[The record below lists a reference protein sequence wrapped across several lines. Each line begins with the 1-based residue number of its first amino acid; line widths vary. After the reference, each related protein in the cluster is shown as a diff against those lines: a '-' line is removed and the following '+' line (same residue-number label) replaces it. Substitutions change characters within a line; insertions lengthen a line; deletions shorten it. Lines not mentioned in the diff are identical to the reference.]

1 MPHQSEPKTKFHK
14 RSLESFSPN
23 VRLDTG
29 NPQMGQN
36 GSDVYNL
43 YANTESGDKSVIGMT
58 EGGITHVYGDRTIE
72 IVGGEKNPEGSVDI
86 FITGLHGSIVI
97 NALENGD
104 VCIKGRNIHMEAKED
119 ITIKA
124 GNNIKIQAKN
134 ILELGPGKKGYC
146 KFTETTKRPNW
157 HAICGYQE
165 NLVGRAGLGLRAESL
180 FNVGAG
186 LASLAAGGPIASAA
200 ASAVGGVVASGVSDL
215 ASGKIPGPAS
225 LATNLASSALS
236 SVPGGELIGKVA
248 QGQGIVG
255 AASQAANI
263 LSGGLAPGAIAS
275 NIAGNVVQNIP
286 GSLVGSVGEV
296 LGNPV
301 GTVAELTGIADPGSN
316 LSQAAQDAFGD
327 SLDEALQ
334 EAQDNVPI
342 NPSDYL
348 DF

>member
-186 LASLAAGGPIASAA
+186 LASLAAGGPIGAAA
-200 ASAVGGVVASGVSDL
+200 ASAVGSVATSAVSDL

-236 SVPGGELIGKVA
+236 SVPGGDLIGKVA

-255 AASQAANI
+255 AASEAANI

-286 GSLVGSVGEV
+286 GSLVGTAGEV

-301 GTVAELTGIADPGSN
+301 GAASDLLGVPFGG
-316 LSQAAQDAFGD
+316 LSQDQVGEAVDQALEDAR
-327 SLDEALQ
+327 
-334 EAQDNVPI
+334 DNVPI
-342 NPSDYL
+342 DPTDVL

>member
-1 MPHQSEPKTKFHK
+1 MAKTTQNHFKDCLGPNC
-14 RSLESFSPN
+14 RLEA
-23 VRLDTG
+23 G

-36 GSDVYNL
+36 GSDVWNL
-43 YANTESGDKSVIGMT
+43 FGNTQDGDKCVIGQS
-58 EGGITHVYGDRTIE
+58 EGGITHIYGDRTIE
-72 IVGGEKNPEGSVDI
+72 IVGGQKNPEGSVDI

-165 NLVGRAGLGLRAESL
+165 NLIGRAGLGLRAESL
-180 FNVGAG
+180 FNSA
-186 LASLAAGGPIASAA
+186 ASLTAVAAGGPVAA
-200 ASAVGGVVASGVSDL
+200 AVANVGVSAVSDL
-215 ASGKIPGPAS
+215 ASGKVPGPAS

-236 SVPGGELIGKVA
+236 SVPGAGDLIGKVA

-255 AASQAANI
+255 AANI
-263 LSGGLAPGAIAS
+263 LSNGLAPGAVLS
-275 NIAGNVVQNIP
+275 NISGQVV
-286 GSLVGSVGEV
+286 GDTVESLVGTAGEV
-296 LGNPV
+296 LGSPAPLASM
-301 GTVAELTGIADPGSN
+301 AELDAE
-316 LSQAAQDAFGD
+316 LARAQAGD
-327 SLDEALQ
+327 RSGLDEAL
-334 EAQDNVPI
+334 
-342 NPSDYL
+342 

>member
-1 MPHQSEPKTKFHK
+1 MAHQSEPKTKFHK

-180 FNVGAG
+180 FNTA
-186 LASLAAGGPIASAA
+186 ASLTAVAAGGPVAA
-200 ASAVGGVVASGVSDL
+200 AVANVGASAVKDL
-215 ASGKIPGPAS
+215 ASGKVPGAAS

-255 AASQAANI
+255 AATNVLKA
-263 LSGGLAPGAIAS
+263 GGLAPGALVS
-275 NIAGNVVQNIP
+275 NIADNVVQDIP
-286 GSLVGSVGEV
+286 GSLVGTAGEV
-296 LGNPV
+296 LGDPV
-301 GTVAELTGIADPGSN
+301 GTASDLLGVPFGG
-316 LSQAAQDAFGD
+316 LSQDAVG
-327 SLDEALQ
+327 EAVDQAL
-334 EAQDNVPI
+334 EDARDNLPI
-342 NPSDYL
+342 DPTDVL

>member
-255 AASQAANI
+255 AASEAANI

-275 NIAGNVVQNIP
+275 NIAGNVVQDIP
-286 GSLVGSVGEV
+286 GVGLAGEV

-301 GTVAELTGIADPGSN
+301 GAVAELTGIADPGSN
-316 LSQAAQDAFGD
+316 LSQAAQEAFGD

>member
-180 FNVGAG
+180 FNTA
-186 LASLAAGGPIASAA
+186 ASLAAVAGGGPVAA
-200 ASAVGGVVASGVSDL
+200 AVANVGASAVKDL
-215 ASGKIPGPAS
+215 ASGKVPGPAS

-255 AASQAANI
+255 AATNVLKA
-263 LSGGLAPGAIAS
+263 GGLAPGALVS
-275 NIAGNVVQNIP
+275 NIADNVVQNIP
-286 GSLVGSVGEV
+286 GSLVGTAGEV

-301 GTVAELTGIADPGSN
+301 GAVAELTGIADPGPN
-316 LSQAAQDAFGD
+316 LSQAAQEAFGD

>member
-1 MPHQSEPKTKFHK
+1 MAKSRQNHIQDC
-14 RSLESFSPN
+14 LGPN
-23 VRLDTG
+23 CRFEAG
-29 NPQMGQN
+29 NPQMGSN
-36 GSDVYNL
+36 GSDVWNL
-43 YANTESGDKSVIGMT
+43 FGNTQDGDKCVIGQS

-72 IVGGEKNPEGSVDI
+72 IVGGQKNPEGSVDI

-200 ASAVGGVVASGVSDL
+200 VSAVGGVVASGVSDL

-255 AASQAANI
+255 AATNVLKA
-263 LSGGLAPGAIAS
+263 GGLAPGAVLS
-275 NIAGNVVQNIP
+275 NIAGNVVQDIP
-286 GSLVGSVGEV
+286 GSLVGTAGEV

-301 GTVAELTGIADPGSN
+301 GAATDLLGIADPGSN
-316 LSQAAQDAFGD
+316 LSQVAQAAFGD
-327 SLDEALQ
+327 SVDQAL
-334 EAQDNVPI
+334 EDARDNLPI
-342 NPSDYL
+342 DPTDVL

>member
-186 LASLAAGGPIASAA
+186 LASLAAGGPIGAAA
-200 ASAVGGVVASGVSDL
+200 ASAVGSVATSAVSDL

-255 AASQAANI
+255 AASEAANI

-286 GSLVGSVGEV
+286 GSLVGTAGEV

-301 GTVAELTGIADPGSN
+301 GAATDLLGIADPGSN
-316 LSQAAQDAFGD
+316 LSQAAQAAFGD
-327 SLDEALQ
+327 SVDQALQ
-334 EAQDNVPI
+334 DALDNVPI
-342 NPSDYL
+342 DPTDVL

>member
-1 MPHQSEPKTKFHK
+1 MAHQSEPKTKFHK

-43 YANTESGDKSVIGMT
+43 YANTQTGDKSVIGLT

-72 IVGGEKNPEGSVDI
+72 IVGGQKNPEGSVDI

-180 FNVGAG
+180 FNAGAG

-200 ASAVGGVVASGVSDL
+200 ASVAGNMASNAVGDL
-215 ASGKIPGPAS
+215 AGGSGLVSA
-225 LATNLASSALS
+225 ATGALSAATGGGGLGDIASSAIGAVS
-236 SVPGGELIGKVA
+236 GGS
-248 QGQGIVG
+248 GIIG
-255 AASQAANI
+255 AATNV
-263 LSGGLAPGAIAS
+263 LSGGGLAPGAILS
-275 NIAGNVVQNIP
+275 NVAGEVVGDIP
-286 GSLVGSVGEV
+286 GSLVGTAGEV

-316 LSQAAQDAFGD
+316 LSQAAQEAFGD

-342 NPSDYL
+342 NRSDYL

>member
-1 MPHQSEPKTKFHK
+1 
-14 RSLESFSPN
+14 
-23 VRLDTG
+23 
-29 NPQMGQN
+29 MGQN
-36 GSDVYNL
+36 GSDVWNL
-43 YANTESGDKSVIGMT
+43 FGNTQDGDKCVIGQS

-72 IVGGEKNPEGSVDI
+72 IVGGQKNPEGSVDI

-186 LASLAAGGPIASAA
+186 LAAVTGGPVAA
-200 ASAVGGVVASGVSDL
+200 AAANVVGDVVTSGVSDL
-215 ASGKIPGPAS
+215 VSGKIPGPAS

-236 SVPGGELIGKVA
+236 SVPGAGDLIGKVPG
-248 QGQGIVG
+248 GQSIVG
-255 AASQAANI
+255 AATNV
-263 LSGGLAPGAIAS
+263 LTGGGLAPGAVLS
-275 NIAGNVVQNIP
+275 NIAGNVVQDIP
-286 GSLVGSVGEV
+286 GSLVGTAGEV
-296 LGNPV
+296 LGDPV
-301 GTVAELTGIADPGSN
+301 GTASDLLGVPFGG
-316 LSQAAQDAFGD
+316 LSEDQVSEAVDQALEDARN
-327 SLDEALQ
+327 
-334 EAQDNVPI
+334 NVPI
-342 NPSDYL
+342 DPTDVL

>member
-86 FITGLHGSIVI
+86 FITGLHGSIVS

>member
-1 MPHQSEPKTKFHK
+1 
-14 RSLESFSPN
+14 
-23 VRLDTG
+23 
-29 NPQMGQN
+29 MGQN

-186 LASLAAGGPIASAA
+186 LAAVTGGPVAA
-200 ASAVGGVVASGVSDL
+200 AAANVVGGVVASGVSDL
-215 ASGKIPGPAS
+215 ASGKVPGPAS

-236 SVPGGELIGKVA
+236 SVPGGDLIGKVA

-255 AASQAANI
+255 AATNVLAG
-263 LSGGLAPGAIAS
+263 GGLAPGAVLS
-275 NIAGNVVQNIP
+275 NIAGNVVQDIP
-286 GSLVGSVGEV
+286 GVGLAGEV

-301 GTVAELTGIADPGSN
+301 GAATELLGIADPGSN
-316 LSQAAQDAFGD
+316 LSQAAQAAFGD
-327 SLDEALQ
+327 SVDQAL
-334 EAQDNVPI
+334 EDALDNVPI
-342 NPSDYL
+342 DPTDVL

>member
-1 MPHQSEPKTKFHK
+1 MAKSRQNHIQD
-14 RSLESFSPN
+14 SLGPN
-23 VRLDTG
+23 CRFEAG

-36 GSDVYNL
+36 GSDVWNL
-43 YANTESGDKSVIGMT
+43 FGNTQDGDKCVIGQS

-72 IVGGEKNPEGSVDI
+72 IVGGQKNPEGSVDI

-186 LASLAAGGPIASAA
+186 LASLAAGGPLASAA
-200 ASAVGGVVASGVSDL
+200 ASAVANVGTSAVSDL
-215 ASGKIPGPAS
+215 ASGKVPGPAS

-255 AASQAANI
+255 AASEDANI

-286 GSLVGSVGEV
+286 GSLVGTAGEV

-301 GTVAELTGIADPGSN
+301 GTASDLLGVPFGG
-316 LSQAAQDAFGD
+316 LSQDQVGEAVDQALEDA
-327 SLDEALQ
+327 L
-334 EAQDNVPI
+334 DNVPI
-342 NPSDYL
+342 DPTDVL

>member
-180 FNVGAG
+180 FNAGAG
-186 LASLAAGGPIASAA
+186 LASLAAGGPLASAA
-200 ASAVGGVVASGVSDL
+200 VSAVGSVATSAVSDL
-215 ASGKIPGPAS
+215 ASGKVPGPAS

-286 GSLVGSVGEV
+286 GSLVGTAGEV

-301 GTVAELTGIADPGSN
+301 GAATDLLGIADPGSN
-316 LSQAAQDAFGD
+316 LSQAAQAAFGD
-327 SLDEALQ
+327 SVDQALQ
-334 EAQDNVPI
+334 DALDNVPI
-342 NPSDYL
+342 DPTDVL

>member
-1 MPHQSEPKTKFHK
+1 MAKSRQNHIQDC
-14 RSLESFSPN
+14 LGPN
-23 VRLDTG
+23 CRFEAG

-36 GSDVYNL
+36 GSDVWNL
-43 YANTESGDKSVIGMT
+43 FGNTQDGDKCVIGQS

-72 IVGGEKNPEGSVDI
+72 IVGGQKNPEGSVDI

-180 FNVGAG
+180 FGSAAG
-186 LASLAAGGPIASAA
+186 LASLAAGGPLASAA
-200 ASAVGGVVASGVSDL
+200 ASAVGSVATSAVSDL
-215 ASGKIPGPAS
+215 ASGKVPGPAS

-236 SVPGGELIGKVA
+236 SVPGGDLIGKVTE
-248 QGQGIVG
+248 GQGIVG

-286 GSLVGSVGEV
+286 GSLVGTAGEV

-301 GTVAELTGIADPGSN
+301 GAVAELTGIADPGSN
-316 LSQAAQDAFGD
+316 LSQAAQEAFGD
-327 SLDEALQ
+327 PLDQALQ
-334 EAQDNVPI
+334 EAQDNVPL
-342 NPSDYL
+342 NPSDNW

>member
-186 LASLAAGGPIASAA
+186 LAAVTGGPVAA
-200 ASAVGGVVASGVSDL
+200 AAANVVSDVVTTGVSDL
-215 ASGKIPGPAS
+215 ASGKVPGPAS

-236 SVPGGELIGKVA
+236 SVPGAGDLIGKVA
-248 QGQGIVG
+248 KGQGIVG
-255 AASQAANI
+255 AATNVLAG
-263 LSGGLAPGAIAS
+263 GGLAPGAIAS
-275 NIAGNVVQNIP
+275 NIAGNVVQDIP
-286 GSLVGSVGEV
+286 GSLVGTAGEV

-301 GTVAELTGIADPGSN
+301 GAATDLLGIADPGSN
-316 LSQAAQDAFGD
+316 LSQAAQAAFGD
-327 SLDEALQ
+327 SVDQAL
-334 EAQDNVPI
+334 EDALDNVPI
-342 NPSDYL
+342 DPTDVL

>member
-186 LASLAAGGPIASAA
+186 LASLAAGGPIGAAA
-200 ASAVGGVVASGVSDL
+200 ASAVGSVATSAVSDL
-215 ASGKIPGPAS
+215 ASGKVPGPAS

-255 AASQAANI
+255 AASEAANI

-286 GSLVGSVGEV
+286 GSLVGTAGEV

-301 GTVAELTGIADPGSN
+301 GAATDLLGIADPGSN
-316 LSQAAQDAFGD
+316 LSQAAQAAFGD
-327 SLDEALQ
+327 SVDQAL
-334 EAQDNVPI
+334 EDALDNVPI
-342 NPSDYL
+342 DPTDVL

>member
-1 MPHQSEPKTKFHK
+1 MAKTTQNHFKDCLGPNC
-14 RSLESFSPN
+14 RLEA
-23 VRLDTG
+23 G

-36 GSDVYNL
+36 GSDVWNL
-43 YANTESGDKSVIGMT
+43 FGNTQDGDKCVIGQS

-72 IVGGEKNPEGSVDI
+72 IVGGQKNPEGSVDI

-165 NLVGRAGLGLRAESL
+165 NLIGRAGLGLRAESL
-180 FNVGAG
+180 FNSAAG
-186 LASLAAGGPIASAA
+186 LAAVAAGGPVAA
-200 ASAVGGVVASGVSDL
+200 AVANVGASAVKDL

-225 LATNLASSALS
+225 LATNLASKALS

-255 AASQAANI
+255 AAPNVLKA
-263 LSGGLAPGAIAS
+263 GGLAPGALVS
-275 NIAGNVVQNIP
+275 NIADNVVQNIP
-286 GSLVGSVGEV
+286 GSLVGTAGEV

-301 GTVAELTGIADPGSN
+301 GTASELLGVPFGG
-316 LSQAAQDAFGD
+316 LSEDEVGEAVDQALEDAR
-327 SLDEALQ
+327 
-334 EAQDNVPI
+334 DNVPI
-342 NPSDYL
+342 DPTDVL

>member
-186 LASLAAGGPIASAA
+186 LAAVTGGPVAA
-200 ASAVGGVVASGVSDL
+200 AAANVVGGVVASGVSDL

-236 SVPGGELIGKVA
+236 SVPGGDLIGKVA

-255 AASQAANI
+255 AATNVLAG
-263 LSGGLAPGAIAS
+263 GGLAPGAVLS
-275 NIAGNVVQNIP
+275 NIAGNVVQDIP
-286 GSLVGSVGEV
+286 GVGLAGEV

-301 GTVAELTGIADPGSN
+301 GAATELLGIADPGSN
-316 LSQAAQDAFGD
+316 LSQAAQAAFGD
-327 SLDEALQ
+327 SVDQAL
-334 EAQDNVPI
+334 EDARDNLPI
-342 NPSDYL
+342 DPTDVL

>member
-1 MPHQSEPKTKFHK
+1 
-14 RSLESFSPN
+14 
-23 VRLDTG
+23 
-29 NPQMGQN
+29 
-36 GSDVYNL
+36 
-43 YANTESGDKSVIGMT
+43 
-58 EGGITHVYGDRTIE
+58 
-72 IVGGEKNPEGSVDI
+72 
-86 FITGLHGSIVI
+86 
-97 NALENGD
+97 
-104 VCIKGRNIHMEAKED
+104 MEAKED

-186 LASLAAGGPIASAA
+186 LASLAAGGPLASAA
-200 ASAVGGVVASGVSDL
+200 ASAVGSVATSAVSDL
-215 ASGKIPGPAS
+215 ASGKVPGPAS

-255 AASQAANI
+255 AASEAANI

-286 GSLVGSVGEV
+286 GSLVGTAGEV

-301 GTVAELTGIADPGSN
+301 GAATDLLGIADPGSN
-316 LSQAAQDAFGD
+316 LSQAAQAAFGD
-327 SLDEALQ
+327 SVDQAL
-334 EAQDNVPI
+334 EDALDNVPI
-342 NPSDYL
+342 DPTDVL

>member
-186 LASLAAGGPIASAA
+186 LAAVTGGPVAA
-200 ASAVGGVVASGVSDL
+200 AAANVVGGVVASGVSDL
-215 ASGKIPGPAS
+215 ASGKVPGPAS

-236 SVPGGELIGKVA
+236 SVPGADLIGKVPG
-248 QGQGIVG
+248 GQGIVG
-255 AASQAANI
+255 AATNVLAG
-263 LSGGLAPGAIAS
+263 GGLAPGAVLS
-275 NIAGNVVQNIP
+275 NIAGNVVQDIP
-286 GSLVGSVGEV
+286 GVGLAGEV

-301 GTVAELTGIADPGSN
+301 GAATELLGIADPGSN
-316 LSQAAQDAFGD
+316 LSQAAQAAFGD
-327 SLDEALQ
+327 SVDQAL
-334 EAQDNVPI
+334 EDALDNVPI
-342 NPSDYL
+342 DPTDVL

>member
-1 MPHQSEPKTKFHK
+1 
-14 RSLESFSPN
+14 
-23 VRLDTG
+23 
-29 NPQMGQN
+29 
-36 GSDVYNL
+36 
-43 YANTESGDKSVIGMT
+43 
-58 EGGITHVYGDRTIE
+58 
-72 IVGGEKNPEGSVDI
+72 
-86 FITGLHGSIVI
+86 
-97 NALENGD
+97 
-104 VCIKGRNIHMEAKED
+104 MEAKED

-180 FNVGAG
+180 FGSAAG
-186 LASLAAGGPIASAA
+186 LASLLPVDLLPCS
-200 ASAVGGVVASGVSDL
+200 SKCCWQCVASGVSDL

-286 GSLVGSVGEV
+286 GSLVGTAGEV

-301 GTVAELTGIADPGSN
+301 GAATDLLGIADPGSN
-316 LSQAAQDAFGD
+316 LSQVAQAAFGD
-327 SLDEALQ
+327 SVDQAL
-334 EAQDNVPI
+334 EDALNNVPI
-342 NPSDYL
+342 DPTDVL

>member
-36 GSDVYNL
+36 VSDVYNL

-186 LASLAAGGPIASAA
+186 LASLAAGGPIGAAA
-200 ASAVGGVVASGVSDL
+200 ASAVGSVATSAVSDL
-215 ASGKIPGPAS
+215 ASGKVPGPAS

-255 AASQAANI
+255 AASEAANI

-286 GSLVGSVGEV
+286 GSLVGTAGEV

-301 GTVAELTGIADPGSN
+301 GAATDLLGIADPGSN
-316 LSQAAQDAFGD
+316 LSQAAQAAFGD
-327 SLDEALQ
+327 SVDQAL
-334 EAQDNVPI
+334 EDALDNVPI
-342 NPSDYL
+342 DPTDVL

>member
-1 MPHQSEPKTKFHK
+1 MAKTTQNHFKD
-14 RSLESFSPN
+14 SLGPN
-23 VRLDTG
+23 CRLEAG

-36 GSDVYNL
+36 GSDVWNL
-43 YANTESGDKSVIGMT
+43 FGNTQDGDKCVIGQS

-72 IVGGEKNPEGSVDI
+72 IVGGQKNPEGSVDI

-186 LASLAAGGPIASAA
+186 LAAVAGGPVAA
-200 ASAVGGVVASGVSDL
+200 AAANVVSDVVTSGVSDL

-255 AASQAANI
+255 AGLESANI

-275 NIAGNVVQNIP
+275 NIAGNVVQDIP
-286 GSLVGSVGEV
+286 GVGLAGEV

-301 GTVAELTGIADPGSN
+301 GAATDLLGIADPGSN
-316 LSQAAQDAFGD
+316 LSQAAQAAFGD
-327 SLDEALQ
+327 SVDQAL
-334 EAQDNVPI
+334 EDALDNVPI
-342 NPSDYL
+342 DPTDVL

>member
-180 FNVGAG
+180 FNVSAR
-186 LASLAAGGPIASAA
+186 LAAVTGGPVAA
-200 ASAVGGVVASGVSDL
+200 AAANVVSDVVTSGVSDL
-215 ASGKIPGPAS
+215 ASGKVPGPAS

-236 SVPGGELIGKVA
+236 SVPGADLIGKVPG
-248 QGQGIVG
+248 GQGIVG
-255 AASQAANI
+255 AATNV
-263 LSGGLAPGAIAS
+263 LKEGGLAPGAVLS
-275 NIAGNVVQNIP
+275 NIAGNVVQDIP
-286 GSLVGSVGEV
+286 GSLVGTAGEV

-301 GTVAELTGIADPGSN
+301 GAATDLLGIADPGSN
-316 LSQAAQDAFGD
+316 LSQAAQAAFGD
-327 SLDEALQ
+327 SVDQAL
-334 EAQDNVPI
+334 EDALDNVPI
-342 NPSDYL
+342 DPTDVL

>member
-255 AASQAANI
+255 AASEAANI

-286 GSLVGSVGEV
+286 GSLVGTVGEV

-301 GTVAELTGIADPGSN
+301 GAVAELTGIADPGSN
-316 LSQAAQDAFGD
+316 LSQAAQEAFGD

>member
-180 FNVGAG
+180 FNTA
-186 LASLAAGGPIASAA
+186 ASLTAVAAGGPVAA
-200 ASAVGGVVASGVSDL
+200 AVANVGVSAVSDL
-215 ASGKIPGPAS
+215 ASGKVPGPAS

-255 AASQAANI
+255 AATNVLAG
-263 LSGGLAPGAIAS
+263 GGLAPGAIAS

-286 GSLVGSVGEV
+286 GSLVGTAGEV

-301 GTVAELTGIADPGSN
+301 GAVAELTGIADPGSN
-316 LSQAAQDAFGD
+316 LSQAAQEAFGD

>member
-186 LASLAAGGPIASAA
+186 LASLAAGGPIGAAA
-200 ASAVGGVVASGVSDL
+200 ASAVGSVATSAVSDL
-215 ASGKIPGPAS
+215 ASGKVPGPAS

-255 AASQAANI
+255 AASEDANI

-286 GSLVGSVGEV
+286 GSLVGTAGEV

-301 GTVAELTGIADPGSN
+301 GAATDLLGIADPGSN
-316 LSQAAQDAFGD
+316 LSQAAQAAFGD
-327 SLDEALQ
+327 SVDQAL
-334 EAQDNVPI
+334 EDALDNVPI
-342 NPSDYL
+342 DPTDVL

>member
-186 LASLAAGGPIASAA
+186 LASLAAGGPIGAAA
-200 ASAVGGVVASGVSDL
+200 ASAVGSVATSAVSDL

-236 SVPGGELIGKVA
+236 SVPGGDLIGKVA

-255 AASQAANI
+255 AASEAANI

-286 GSLVGSVGEV
+286 GSLVGTAGEV

-301 GTVAELTGIADPGSN
+301 GAATDLLGIADPGSN
-316 LSQAAQDAFGD
+316 LSQAAQAAFGD
-327 SLDEALQ
+327 SVDQAL
-334 EAQDNVPI
+334 EDARDNVPI
-342 NPSDYL
+342 DPTDVL